1 MGQYQRKHQR
11 KNRRVRFGWL
21 YGVISALLI
30 LAAVV
35 GGCIVFFRVDT
46 IEVQGNSRYTQQE
59 IVEASGVQQGDNMFL
74 LNKFEIIDKMLGQLT
89 YLDDVTIRRGLPST
103 LKINVTECTVAGVV
117 RNGDTG
123 EWWLVSSGGK
133 LLERRDAA
141 GDEMQITGLTL
152 AAPSEGT
159 ALAVKEDQQSQ
170 SQALLEL
177 LAALD
182 SRGLLPYVESI
193 DVGSAS
199 TVTME
204 YAGRLTVKMKVAADF
219 DYDVRVLATVMEEYV
234 ESKWEA
240 EDTGTLD
247 MTLDDGLP
255 HLIKNAAEN

>member
-1 MGQYQRKHQR
+1 MGPRSGNNNIVVIKALLFTISGPTPSQWERREIKTKEICYGSISEKAPAQ
-11 KNRRVRFGWL
+11 NRRVRFGWL

-74 LNKFEIIDKMLGQLT
+74 LNKFEIIDKMLSQLT

-141 GDEMQITGLTL
+141 G
-152 AAPSEGT
+152 
-159 ALAVKEDQQSQ
+159 
-170 SQALLEL
+170 
-177 LAALD
+177 
-182 SRGLLPYVESI
+182 R
-193 DVGSAS
+193 
-199 TVTME
+199 
-204 YAGRLTVKMKVAADF
+204 
-219 DYDVRVLATVMEEYV
+219 
-234 ESKWEA
+234 
-240 EDTGTLD
+240 
-247 MTLDDGLP
+247 
-255 HLIKNAAEN
+255 